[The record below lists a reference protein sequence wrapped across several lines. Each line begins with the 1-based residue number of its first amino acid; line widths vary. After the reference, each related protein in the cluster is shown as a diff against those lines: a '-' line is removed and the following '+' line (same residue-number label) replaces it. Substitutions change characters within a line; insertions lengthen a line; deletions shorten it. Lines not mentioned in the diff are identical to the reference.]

1 MRRTVFAVAFCAGAV
16 CAAGASVPVTEGAFP
31 RDAASLRELDSRQLR
46 IVRRAGAMCWHSGEG
61 GFGSRSVRARAC
73 VIGSTEGAM
82 ANSHDPA
89 LQGFHQALPF
99 NARYNEY
106 RPAYYWQR
114 MVAGR

>member
-1 MRRTVFAVAFCAGAV
+1 MRAALIAIVLSAGFVFAASATVSPEAG
-16 CAAGASVPVTEGAFP
+16 TFP
-31 RDAASLRELDSRQLR
+31 HDAASLRDLDSRQLR

-73 VIGSTEGAM
+73 VIGSTEGAISS
-82 ANSHDPA
+82 SHDAA

-99 NARYNEY
+99 NARYNEN

-114 MVAGR
+114 MVVGR